1 MNPMSQT
8 ITIEVSDSAIH
19 GATSTAQKTKRQ
31 VEEVLNEWI
40 DFASLELS
48 VGHLTDTQII
58 ALCDAELDADQQS
71 ELSELLANNR
81 EGLLSVSGKAR
92 LDTLMQVYR
101 KGLLRKAAAW
111 KVAVTRGLRPP
122 LN

>member
-1 MNPMSQT
+1 MSQT
-8 ITIEVSDSAIH
+8 ITIKVSDIAIDS
-19 GATSTAQKTKRQ
+19 ATSTAQKTKRQ

-48 VGHLTDTQII
+48 VGHLTDAQII

-71 ELSELLANNR
+71 ELSALLADNR
-81 EGLLSVSGKAR
+81 EGSLSSNSKTR
-92 LDTLMQVYR
+92 LDTLMQLYR

-111 KVAVTRGLRPP
+111 KVAVTRGLRSP